1 MAIEWTEDLSTSVV
15 EIDNQHKEIF
25 KKMDELH
32 LAYRLGKGRTEI
44 EGMIKF
50 LEAYVLEH
58 FEIEEKYM
66 TKYKFPDYQLHKS
79 EHVSFIKTVVKLKN
93 QLEKEGPSLPLVLRT
108 NFDIAEWLKNHI
120 RKVDMLLGDFLK
132 TRICI

>member
-32 LAYRLGKGRTEI
+32 SAYRLGKGMKEI

-50 LEAYVLEH
+50 LEDYVLKH

-66 TKYKFPDYQLHKS
+66 MKYKFPNYQLHKS
-79 EHVSFIKTVVKLKN
+79 EHASFIETVVKLKKR
-93 QLEKEGPSLPLVLRT
+93 LENDGPNLPLVLRT
-108 NFDIAEWLKNHI
+108 NFETAEWLKNHI
-120 RKVDMLLGDFLK
+120 RKVDRSLGDFLK